1 MSNGFKYGHSY
12 CKIVLNSYSTMFG
25 VFFSIS
31 KGLVKLELSQIMK
44 YYIGLH
50 FN

>member
-1 MSNGFKYGHSY
+1 MVLSMVTHIT
-12 CKIVLNSYSTMFG
+12 IVLNSYSTMFG

-31 KGLVKLELSQIMK
+31 KGHVKLELSQIMK